1 MGKMWRS
8 PSPVQNVTESS
19 ETRPSSPDM
28 SMIVLTEIT
37 EIQYNIYVIDNIY
50 YYVSS
55 RLYYVLLITFL
66 NAKNLSIK
74 EQ

>member
-1 MGKMWRS
+1 MERIRRS
-8 PSPVQNVTESS
+8 PSPVRNVTESS

-37 EIQYNIYVIDNIY
+37 EIQYNIYIIDNIY

-55 RLYYVLLITFL
+55 RLYHVLLITC
-66 NAKNLSIK
+66 
-74 EQ
+74 

>member
-1 MGKMWRS
+1 
-8 PSPVQNVTESS
+8 
-19 ETRPSSPDM
+19 
-28 SMIVLTEIT
+28 MIVLTEIT

-66 NAKNLSIK
+66 KAKNLSIK